1 MGKPHSRWRDAKSG
15 MEKNFSE
22 AVEGVL
28 LDSTGECEDGRAS
41 ARNGR
46 YWRSLL
52 TAVCEKAVGSYSKD
66 VACVYVIWLAKKAAI
81 IAYLDRVPDLLC
93 VINVL
98 WDLYG
103 ALIPIE
109 FDF

>member
-1 MGKPHSRWRDAKSG
+1 MGILIENVFIENVINETFLPEPCLSSP
-15 MEKNFSE
+15 
-22 AVEGVL
+22 
-28 LDSTGECEDGRAS
+28 
-41 ARNGR
+41 RNGC

-66 VACVYVIWLAKKAAI
+66 VACVYVIWLAKKAVI

>member
-1 MGKPHSRWRDAKSG
+1 MLRCG
-15 MEKNFSE
+15 MEKDFSE

-41 ARNGR
+41 PRNGC

-52 TAVCEKAVGSYSKD
+52 TAVCEKAAGSYSKD
-66 VACVYVIWLAKKAAI
+66 VACVYVIWLAKKAVI